1 MSYSLDVE
9 HFIREIEKR
18 PAIWH
23 VNSEE
28 SRHKGMK
35 LQAWEE
41 VARNFIP
48 DFGDMTTLEKEEVYR
63 KLHGKWRNIRDSYV
77 RNKKK
82 RPGQRSYMYA
92 KHLNFLDNV
101 YKSSDKQSDKQSDD
115 DAEWADD
122 NDRVHDPRK
131 KRSFTDTEYWQD
143 DSDHDFSAEDTRT
156 KKVKKEDNPLE
167 YFEAPI
173 IADTSCSFPTVEDED
188 KSFFDSLLPTVR
200 SFDIDQKLEFR
211 SEVLNLLKKIRKY
224 QK

>member
-9 HFIREIEKR
+9 HFISEIEKR
-18 PAIWH
+18 PAIWDF
-23 VNSEE
+23 VNSEDH
-28 SRHKGMK
+28 RHKSVK

-41 VARNFIP
+41 VAKNFIP
-48 DFGDMTTLEKEEVYR
+48 DFDDMTILEREEVYR

-82 RPGQRSYMYA
+82 RPGQKAYMYA
-92 KHLNFLDNV
+92 KHLKFLDNV
-101 YKSSDKQSDKQSDD
+101 YKQSDKQSDD

-122 NDRVHDPRK
+122 NDRIHDPRK
-131 KRSFTDTEYWQD
+131 KRSFTDAEFWQD
-143 DSDHDFSAEDTRT
+143 DSDHEFSVEETKK

-167 YFEAPI
+167 YFESPI
-173 IADTSCSFPTVEDED
+173 LADTSCSFSTVEDED

-211 SEVLNLLKKIRKY
+211 SEVLSLLKKIRKY